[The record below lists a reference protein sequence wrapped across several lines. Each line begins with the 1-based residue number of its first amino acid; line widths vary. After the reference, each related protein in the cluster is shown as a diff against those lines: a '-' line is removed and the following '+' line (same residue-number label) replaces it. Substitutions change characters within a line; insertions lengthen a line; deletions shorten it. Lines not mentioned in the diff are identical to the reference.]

1 MVQSPEERQN
11 TLRRS
16 LSQSEGDAHKI
27 SDGLNPNAEVQ
38 QRAMQ
43 RYQKLLKGDKQVQ
56 VSSRPPNVQLP
67 MLLQVGNNMH
77 LLSSPSF
84 PAWGIERVVNICW
97 NLQHL
102 PLQSLLSCRVKPYKS
117 QLWCNVIYLAGR
129 CMPA

>member
-56 VSSRPPNVQLP
+56 VSSSPPNVQQP
-67 MLLQVGNNMH
+67 VLLH
-77 LLSSPSF
+77 LLLLPSY
-84 PAWGIERVVNICW
+84 PARGADGGQHLLIP
-97 NLQHL
+97 QHL
-102 PLQSLLSCRVKPYKS
+102 PLQSVLFCRVKPIKPK
-117 QLWCNVIYLAGR
+117 L
-129 CMPA
+129 

>member
-43 RYQKLLKGDKQVQ
+43 RYQKLLKSDKQVQ
-56 VSSRPPNVQLP
+56 VRNKPPS
-67 MLLQVGNNMH
+67 LQQT
-77 LLSSPSF
+77 
-84 PAWGIERVVNICW
+84 VVLHTEVVCA
-97 NLQHL
+97 
-102 PLQSLLSCRVKPYKS
+102 C
-117 QLWCNVIYLAGR
+117 
-129 CMPA
+129 

>member
-56 VSSRPPNVQLP
+56 VRSSPPNVQQP
-67 MLLQVGNNMH
+67 VLLQVENSMH
-77 LLSSPSF
+77 LLSPPSYL
-84 PAWGIERVVNICW
+84 ARRVV
-97 NLQHL
+97 
-102 PLQSLLSCRVKPYKS
+102 S
-117 QLWCNVIYLAGR
+117 IY
-129 CMPA
+129 

>member
-56 VSSRPPNVQLP
+56 VSGRPPVRIVQIA
-67 MLLQVGNNMH
+67 LLQEKGVH
-77 LLSSPSF
+77 LLSSPL
-84 PAWGIERVVNICW
+84 PAG
-97 NLQHL
+97 
-102 PLQSLLSCRVKPYKS
+102 
-117 QLWCNVIYLAGR
+117 
-129 CMPA
+129 

>member
-43 RYQKLLKGDKQVQ
+43 RYQKLLKSDKQVQ
-56 VSSRPPNVQLP
+56 VSDRPPG
-67 MLLQVGNNMH
+67 LQQT
-77 LLSSPSF
+77 
-84 PAWGIERVVNICW
+84 VV
-97 NLQHL
+97 LQTEVV
-102 PLQSLLSCRVKPYKS
+102 CT
-117 QLWCNVIYLAGR
+117 C
-129 CMPA
+129 

>member
-43 RYQKLLKGDKQVQ
+43 RYQKLLKSDKQVQ
-56 VSSRPPNVQLP
+56 VSDRPPG
-67 MLLQVGNNMH
+67 LQQT
-77 LLSSPSF
+77 
-84 PAWGIERVVNICW
+84 VV
-97 NLQHL
+97 LQTEVV
-102 PLQSLLSCRVKPYKS
+102 CA
-117 QLWCNVIYLAGR
+117 C
-129 CMPA
+129 